1 MTAVPVAVGQFA
13 AGDEPAANL
22 ATAAALTATAA
33 GRGARLVVLPEYAM
47 FATATLDDR
56 IVASAQPLD
65 GPFATG
71 VSELAARHRVTL
83 LVGMNEALPDSDRIA
98 NTLLAVGPDGALLGT
113 YRKLHLYDAFGFTES
128 ARVAPGAPDQLL
140 TFGVDGITVGAMT
153 CYDLRFPELARQLVD
168 AGAGALAVPAQWVPG
183 PQKEDH
189 WRTLARARAIENTV
203 YVLAAGQCAPM
214 GAGNSL
220 IADPMGVVV
229 AAAGE
234 AAGVAV
240 GELDPDRL
248 AAVRRKNPS
257 LAHRRFRVSPA

>member
-1 MTAVPVAVGQFA
+1 MVLVAVGQFA
-13 AGDEPAANL
+13 AGDDPEVNL
-22 ATAAALTATAA
+22 ATAATLAAEAA
-33 GRGARLVVLPEYAM
+33 GRGARLVVLPEYSM
-47 FATATLDDR
+47 FATRTLDDR

-71 VSELAARHRVTL
+71 VRSLAARLGVHL
-83 LVGMNEALPDSDRIA
+83 LLGMNEALPGSDRIA
-98 NTLLAVGPDGALLGT
+98 NTLLAVGPTGELLGT

-128 ARVAPGAPDQLL
+128 DRVAPGDPSALL
-140 TFGVDGITVGAMT
+140 TFDVDGVTVGAMT
-153 CYDLRFPELARQLVD
+153 CYDLRFPELARRLVD
-168 AGAGALAVPAQWVPG
+168 AGAAAVAVPAQWVPG

-203 YVLAAGQCAPM
+203 YLLAAGQCAPM

-234 AAGVAV
+234 APGIAV
-240 GELDPDRL
+240 GEVDPARV
-248 AAVRRKNPS
+248 AAVRKVNPS
-257 LAHRRFRVSPA
+257 LEHRRFRVVPA

>member
-1 MTAVPVAVGQFA
+1 MVMVAVGQFA
-13 AGDEPAANL
+13 AGDDPAANL
-22 ATAAALTATAA
+22 ATAATLTEEAA
-33 GRGARLVVLPEYAM
+33 GRGARLVVLPEYSM
-47 FATATLDDR
+47 FATRTLDDR

-71 VSELAARHRVTL
+71 VSELAARLGVSV
-83 LVGMNEALPDSDRIA
+83 LVGMNEALPGSDRIS
-98 NTLLAVGPDGALLGT
+98 NTLLAVGPSGALLGT

-128 ARVAPGAPDQLL
+128 DRVAPGSPESLL
-140 TFGVDGITVGAMT
+140 TFDLDGVTVGAMT
-153 CYDLRFPELARQLVD
+153 CYDLRFPELARRLVD
-168 AGAGALAVPAQWVPG
+168 AGAVALAVPAQWVPG

-189 WRTLARARAIENTV
+189 WRTLARARAIENTA

-234 AAGVAV
+234 APGTAV
-240 GELDPDRL
+240 GDVDPGRVS
-248 AAVRRKNPS
+248 AVRRTNPS
-257 LAHRRFRVSPA
+257 LEHRRFRVLPA